1 MLKNVEKARKKEKNR
16 GKRTFLGFLLLAEK
30 ERFEASFVIFGI

>member
-1 MLKNVEKARKKEKNR
+1 MHRIVEKARKKEKNR

-30 ERFEASFVIFGI
+30 ERFEASFVIFVI